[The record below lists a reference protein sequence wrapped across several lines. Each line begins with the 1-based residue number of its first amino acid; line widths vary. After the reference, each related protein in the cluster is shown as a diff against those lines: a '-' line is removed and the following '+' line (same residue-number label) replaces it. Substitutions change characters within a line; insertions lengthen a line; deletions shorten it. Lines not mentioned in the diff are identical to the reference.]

1 MQIGFIGLGNMGQAM
16 ARNLLQAGHQVT
28 VHNRTPSRA
37 EPLVA
42 SGARLAE
49 TPGDAA
55 RGEAVITMVADD
67 RALEAVAF
75 GEGGIVARL
84 PPEAIHVSMS
94 TIGVALSERLTD
106 AHREAGQVYVAAPV
120 FGRPEAAAAAKLFV
134 VAAGPAAALER
145 CKPLFEAIGQRT
157 FAFGD
162 HPATANVVKLSG
174 NFLLASVVEALSE
187 AFALARK
194 SGIDP
199 HQYLELLTSTLFA
212 APAYKTYGGLIAD
225 QRYQP
230 AGFKMPLALKDVRLA
245 LAAAEAAGVPMPIAS
260 LVRDQ
265 LISGIARGY
274 GESDWSALGR
284 VVAEN
289 AGIRD

>member
-28 VHNRTPSRA
+28 VYNRTPSRA

-42 SGARLAE
+42 AGARLAE
-49 TPGDAA
+49 TPGDAS
-55 RGEAVITMVADD
+55 RGETVITMVADD
-67 RALEAVAF
+67 GALEAVAF

-84 PPEAIHVSMS
+84 PADAIHVSMS

-106 AHREAGQVYVAAPV
+106 AHRQAGQVYVAAPV

-162 HPATANVVKLSG
+162 RPATANVVKLSG

-187 AFALARK
+187 AFALTRK

-230 AGFKMPLALKDVRLA
+230 AGFKMPLALKDVRLT
-245 LAAAEAAGVPMPIAS
+245 LAAAEAAGVPLPIAS

>member
-16 ARNLLQAGHQVT
+16 ARNLVQAGHEVI
-28 VHNRTPSRA
+28 VYNRTPSRA

-42 SGARLAE
+42 SGAELAK

-67 RALEAVAF
+67 RALEHVAF

-84 PPEAIHVSMS
+84 PREAIHISMS

-162 HPATANVVKLSG
+162 RPAAANVVKLSG

-212 APAYKTYGGLIAD
+212 APAYKVYGGLIAD

-245 LAAAEAAGVPMPIAS
+245 LAAAEAAGVPLPIAS

-274 GESDWSALGR
+274 GELDWSALAR

>member
-1 MQIGFIGLGNMGQAM
+1 MQVGFIGLGNMGQAM

-42 SGARLAE
+42 AGARLAA

-55 RGEAVITMVADD
+55 RGDAVITMVADD

-84 PPEAIHVSMS
+84 PPEALHVSMS

-106 AHREAGQVYVAAPV
+106 AHRQAGQVYVAAPV

-230 AGFKMPLALKDVRLA
+230 AGFKMPLALKDVRLT
-245 LAAAEAAGVPMPIAS
+245 LAAAEAAGVPLPIAS

>member
-1 MQIGFIGLGNMGQAM
+1 MQIGFIGLGNMGVAM
-16 ARNLLQAGHQVT
+16 ARNLLQAGHQMT
-28 VHNRTPSRA
+28 VYNRTPSRA
-37 EPLVA
+37 ESLVA
-42 SGARLAE
+42 AGARLAG

-55 RGEAVITMVADD
+55 QGETVITMVADD

-75 GEGGIVARL
+75 GEGGIVGRL
-84 PPEAIHVSMS
+84 PPNAIHVSMS
-94 TIGVALSERLTD
+94 TISVALSERLTE
-106 AHREAGQVYVAAPV
+106 AHRQAGQVYVAAPV

>member
-1 MQIGFIGLGNMGQAM
+1 MQIGFIGLGNMGQGM
-16 ARNLLQAGHQVT
+16 ARNLLRAGHQVT
-28 VHNRTPSRA
+28 VHNRTRA
-37 EPLVA
+37 RSEALA
-42 SGARLAE
+42 AAGARIAE
-49 TPGDAA
+49 TPGEAA
-55 RGEAVITMVADD
+55 LGEAVITMVAED
-67 RALEAVAF
+67 RALEALVF
-75 GEGGIVARL
+75 GEGGIIARL
-84 PPEAIHVSMS
+84 PPQAIHVSMS
-94 TIGVALSERLTD
+94 TISVALSERLTE
-106 AHREAGQVYVAAPV
+106 AHRQAGQVYVAAPV

-134 VAAGPAAALER
+134 VAAGPPAALER
-145 CKPLFEAIGQRT
+145 CRPLFEAMGQRT

-162 HPATANVVKLSG
+162 RPATANVVKLSG
-174 NFLLASVVEALSE
+174 NFLLASAVEALSE
-187 AFALARK
+187 AFALIRK

-225 QRYQP
+225 QRYEP

-245 LAAAEAAGVPMPIAS
+245 LAAGEAAGVPLPIAS

-289 AGIRD
+289 AGLRD